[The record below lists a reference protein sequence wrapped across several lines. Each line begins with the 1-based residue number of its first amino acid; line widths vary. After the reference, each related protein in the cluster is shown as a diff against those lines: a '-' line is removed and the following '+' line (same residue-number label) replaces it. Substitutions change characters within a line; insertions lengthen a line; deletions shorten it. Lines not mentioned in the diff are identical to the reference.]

1 MKKEEKGGKRKKNDE
16 KGRKRRKKD
25 EKGGKRRKDTDG
37 TILGFRVIKIT
48 LCCRLQT
55 SATAAA
61 HKINSAARELSMLA
75 AAGCVDSLQ
84 PAAACSDEA
93 RSRTRASDEKHGF
106 ASLGFRV

>member
-1 MKKEEKGGKRKKNDE
+1 MKKDE
-16 KGRKRRKKD
+16 KTRKKD

-37 TILGFRVIKIT
+37 PVLGFRVIKIT

-61 HKINSAARELSMLA
+61 HKINGAARELSMLA

-93 RSRTRASDEKHGF
+93 RSRTRACDEKHGF

>member
-1 MKKEEKGGKRKKNDE
+1 MKKEHEKG
-16 KGRKRRKKD
+16 

-37 TILGFRVIKIT
+37 PVFGFRVIKIT
-48 LCCRLQT
+48 LSCRLQT

-61 HKINSAARELSMLA
+61 HKINGAARELSTLA

-93 RSRTRASDEKHGF
+93 RSRTRAKRITKAQVRE
-106 ASLGFRV
+106 FRV